1 VRADMAE
8 SILFLTGHLA
18 QARLEA
24 VLAGMDGAF
33 DWKVLDIGVKVAALM
48 TEEIIMRRLP
58 NPVEADQVML
68 PGRCRADLE
77 RLSSRFGVPFLR
89 GPDELKDIPTYF
101 GRARKASDM
110 TKYDIQ
116 IFAEIVD
123 ASALSVDSILKRASD
138 YIQKGAN
145 VIDLGGLPDTPF
157 PYLEEGIR
165 TLKQQGYKTS
175 VDSANPEELL
185 RGGKAGADY
194 LLSLNEDTL
203 HIADEVASI
212 PVLIPKEHGDMASL
226 YRAMDALDKKSR
238 KYLVDPVLDP
248 INFGFMESLER
259 YAQVRRER
267 PDAEMLMGTG
277 NLTELTDADTT
288 GITAVLLGIASEL
301 HIRNVLVVQVSPHT
315 RRTVE
320 EHDLARR
327 IMFASRAEH
336 ELPKDYADGLLC
348 LHARRPFPQSSDE
361 IAESA
366 REVRD
371 KNFRIEIAE
380 DGIHIYNRDGHHI
393 AQDAFDLYPKLGVDQ
408 DGAHA
413 FYLGAELARAEIAW
427 RLAKRYAQDEPL
439 DWGVAAD
446 APADDKTRLKEAG
459 HTLIAKRKREAS

>member
-1 VRADMAE
+1 MAE

-123 ASALSVDSILKRASD
+123 APALSVDSILKRASD

-226 YRAMDALDKKSR
+226 YRAMDTLDKKSR

-446 APADDKTRLKEAG
+446 APADDKTKLKEAG
-459 HTLIAKRKREAS
+459 HTLIAKKKRQAS

>member
-1 VRADMAE
+1 MAE

-18 QARLEA
+18 RARLEA

-123 ASALSVDSILKRASD
+123 ASALSVDSILKRASG

-446 APADDKTRLKEAG
+446 APADDKTGLKEAG

>member
-1 VRADMAE
+1 MAE

-18 QARLEA
+18 RPRLEA
-24 VLAGMDGAF
+24 VLEGMNAEFG
-33 DWKVLDIGVKVAALM
+33 WKVLDIGVKVAALM
-48 TEEIIMRRLP
+48 TEDIIVRRLP
-58 NPVEADQVML
+58 QPVEADKIML
-68 PGRCRADLE
+68 PGRCRADLD
-77 RLSSRFGVPFLR
+77 RLTSRFGVPFLR
-89 GPDELKDIPTYF
+89 GPDELKDIPVYF
-101 GRARKASDM
+101 GRARKAADL
-110 TKYDIQ
+110 TKYDIKS
-116 IFAEIVD
+116 FAEIVD
-123 ASALSVDSILKRASD
+123 ASALSVDAILKRAED
-138 YIQKGAN
+138 YARKGAN

-157 PYLEEGIR
+157 PHLGETVR
-165 TLKQQGYKTS
+165 ALRQRGYKVS

-185 RGGKAGADY
+185 RGGKACADY
-194 LLSLNEDTL
+194 LLSLNEETL
-203 HIADEVASI
+203 HIADQVASI
-212 PVLIPKEHGDMASL
+212 PVLIPKEHGDMTSL
-226 YRAMDALDKKSR
+226 YRAMDALDKKGR
-238 KYLVDPVLDP
+238 AYLVDPVLDP
-248 INFGFMESLER
+248 INFGFMESLGR
-259 YAQVRRER
+259 YAALRRKR
-267 PDAEMLMGTG
+267 PDAEILMGTG

-327 IMFASRAEH
+327 IMFASRAEQ
-336 ELPKDYADGLLC
+336 ELPKDCADGLLC
-348 LHARRPFPQSSDE
+348 LHARRPYPQRPEE
-361 IAESA
+361 IAEAA

-371 KNFRIEIAE
+371 KNFRIENAE

-446 APADDKTRLKEAG
+446 APAEDKTRLKEVG

>member
-1 VRADMAE
+1 MAE

-18 QARLEA
+18 KPRLEA
-24 VLAGMDGAF
+24 VLGGMDAGF

-48 TEEIIMRRLP
+48 TEDIISRRLAK
-58 NPVEADQVML
+58 PVEADRIML
-68 PGRCRADLE
+68 PGRCRADLT
-77 RLSSRFGVPFLR
+77 RLSERFGVPFLR
-89 GPDELKDIPTYF
+89 GPDELKDIPQFF

-123 ASALSVDSILKRASD
+123 APALRVEAILKRAED
-138 YIQKGAN
+138 FMQKGAD

-157 PYLEEGIR
+157 PHLED
-165 TLKQQGYKTS
+165 TVKALKKKGYQVS
-175 VDSANPEELL
+175 VDSANPDELL
-185 RGGKAGADY
+185 RGGKAGADF

-203 HIADEVASI
+203 GIADKVAST
-212 PVLIPKEHGDMASL
+212 PVLIPKEHGDLASL
-226 YRAMDALDKKSR
+226 YRAMDKLNAKGR
-238 KYLVDPVLDP
+238 KYLVDSVLDP
-248 INFGFMESLER
+248 INFGFMRSLER

-267 PDAEMLMGTG
+267 PEAEILMGTG

-288 GITAVLLGIASEL
+288 GITAILLGIASEL
-301 HIRNVLVVQVSPHT
+301 HIRNVLIAQVSPHT

-327 IMFASRAEH
+327 IMYASRADND
-336 ELPKDYADGLLC
+336 LPKDYADGLLC
-348 LHARRPFPQSSDE
+348 LNSRRPFPQTPEE
-361 IAESA
+361 IAAAA

-380 DGIHIYNRDGHHI
+380 DGIHVYNRDGHHV
-393 AQDAFDLYPKLGVDQ
+393 AKDAFDLFPKLGVEK

-413 FYLGAELARAEIAW
+413 FYLGAELARAEIAY

-459 HTLIAKRKREAS
+459 HTLVAKRKREAS

>member
-1 VRADMAE
+1 MAE

-212 PVLIPKEHGDMASL
+212 PVLIPKEHGDVASL

>member
-1 VRADMAE
+1 
-8 SILFLTGHLA
+8 
-18 QARLEA
+18 
-24 VLAGMDGAF
+24 
-33 DWKVLDIGVKVAALM
+33 
-48 TEEIIMRRLP
+48 
-58 NPVEADQVML
+58 
-68 PGRCRADLE
+68 
-77 RLSSRFGVPFLR
+77 
-89 GPDELKDIPTYF
+89 
-101 GRARKASDM
+101 
-110 TKYDIQ
+110 
-116 IFAEIVD
+116 
-123 ASALSVDSILKRASD
+123 
-138 YIQKGAN
+138 
-145 VIDLGGLPDTPF
+145 
-157 PYLEEGIR
+157 
-165 TLKQQGYKTS
+165 
-175 VDSANPEELL
+175 
-185 RGGKAGADY
+185 
-194 LLSLNEDTL
+194 
-203 HIADEVASI
+203 
-212 PVLIPKEHGDMASL
+212 MASL

-408 DGAHA
+408 DSAHA

>member
-1 VRADMAE
+1 
-8 SILFLTGHLA
+8 
-18 QARLEA
+18 
-24 VLAGMDGAF
+24 
-33 DWKVLDIGVKVAALM
+33 
-48 TEEIIMRRLP
+48 
-58 NPVEADQVML
+58 
-68 PGRCRADLE
+68 
-77 RLSSRFGVPFLR
+77 
-89 GPDELKDIPTYF
+89 
-101 GRARKASDM
+101 
-110 TKYDIQ
+110 
-116 IFAEIVD
+116 
-123 ASALSVDSILKRASD
+123 
-138 YIQKGAN
+138 
-145 VIDLGGLPDTPF
+145 
-157 PYLEEGIR
+157 
-165 TLKQQGYKTS
+165 
-175 VDSANPEELL
+175 
-185 RGGKAGADY
+185 
-194 LLSLNEDTL
+194 
-203 HIADEVASI
+203 
-212 PVLIPKEHGDMASL
+212 
-226 YRAMDALDKKSR
+226 
-238 KYLVDPVLDP
+238 
-248 INFGFMESLER
+248 MESLGR
-259 YAQVRRER
+259 YAALRRKR
-267 PDAEMLMGTG
+267 PDAEILMGTG

-348 LHARRPFPQSSDE
+348 LHARRPFPQSPEE
-361 IAESA
+361 IAEAA

-393 AQDAFDLYPKLGVDQ
+393 AQDAFDLYPKLGVDH

-446 APADDKTRLKEAG
+446 APAEDKTRLKEAG

>member
-1 VRADMAE
+1 MAE

-18 QARLEA
+18 RARLEA

-185 RGGKAGADY
+185 RGGKAGAHY

-267 PDAEMLMGTG
+267 PDAEILMGTG

-288 GITAVLLGIASEL
+288 GITSVLLGIASEL

-446 APADDKTRLKEAG
+446 APADDKTRLKEGG
-459 HTLIAKRKREAS
+459 HTLIAKRKRETS

>member
-1 VRADMAE
+1 MAE

-18 QARLEA
+18 RPRLEA
-24 VLAGMDGAF
+24 VLKGMDGGFA
-33 DWKVLDIGVKVAALM
+33 WKVLDIGVKVAALM
-48 TEEIIMRRLP
+48 TEDIIMRRLP
-58 NPVEADQVML
+58 QPVEADKIML
-68 PGRCRADLE
+68 PGRCRADLD
-77 RLSSRFGVPFLR
+77 RLSDRFGVPFLR
-89 GPDELKDIPTYF
+89 GPDELKDIPIYF

-110 TKYDIQ
+110 IKYDVQ

-123 ASALSVDSILKRASD
+123 ASALAVDVIVKRAED
-138 YIQKGAN
+138 YVLKGAN
-145 VIDLGGLPDTPF
+145 VIDLGCLPDTPF
-157 PYLEEGIR
+157 PHLEETIR
-165 TLKQQGYKTS
+165 ALKEKGYKTS
-175 VDSANPEELL
+175 VDSADPDELL

-194 LLSLNEDTL
+194 LLSLNEETL
-203 HIADEVASI
+203 HVADQVASI
-212 PVLIPKEHGDMASL
+212 PVLIPKDHGDMASL
-226 YRAMDALDKKSR
+226 YRAMDTLDKKGR

-248 INFGFMESLER
+248 INFGFMKSMER
-259 YAQVRRER
+259 YAEIRRER
-267 PDAEMLMGTG
+267 SEAEILMGTG

-301 HIRNVLVVQVSPHT
+301 HIRHVLVVQVSPHT

-327 IMFASRAEH
+327 IMYASRAEH

-348 LHARRPFPQSSDE
+348 LHSRRPFPQSAEE
-361 IAESA
+361 IAEVA
-366 REVRD
+366 REVHD

-380 DGIHIYNRDGHHI
+380 DGIHIYNRDGHYI
-393 AQDAFDLYPKLGVDQ
+393 ARDVFDLYPKLGVEK
-408 DGAHA
+408 DGAHG

-446 APADDKTRLKEAG
+446 APADDRTRLKEAG

>member
-1 VRADMAE
+1 MAE

-212 PVLIPKEHGDMASL
+212 PVLIPKEHADMASL

>member
-1 VRADMAE
+1 MAE